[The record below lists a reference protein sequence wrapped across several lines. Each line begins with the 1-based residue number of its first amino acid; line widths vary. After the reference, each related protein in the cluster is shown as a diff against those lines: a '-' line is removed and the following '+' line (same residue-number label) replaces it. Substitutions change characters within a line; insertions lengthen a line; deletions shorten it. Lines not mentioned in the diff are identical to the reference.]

1 MSPGGNDLLFPRKV
15 WENWRYRATPP
26 SRARLLGKR
35 QTQQEPLILGGEA
48 GVPLSPDTRLG
59 RQMGWELP
67 LSSVRNSGGFLE
79 QEGRKEVTGSGG
91 EAPWRGCPGSAR
103 VPSANTLPP

>member
-1 MSPGGNDLLFPRKV
+1 MNPGGNDLRFPRKG
-15 WENWRYRATPP
+15 WENWWYRATPP

-35 QTQQEPLILGGEA
+35 QTQQEPLTSGGEA

-79 QEGRKEVTGSGG
+79 QEGGKEVTGSGG